1 MGAPKNFYNAVDLAK
16 FGIENIDK
24 RILPPVTSDNNG
36 KVAKVIEGK
45 WALGDDANTAS
56 VKYVECTTNGSK
68 ITLPEDITV
77 TNIYDLIINGTCVI
91 LKVNGRLF
99 NCRSASTYQSK
110 YILNFIDIISDT
122 SAHPNKIVHEEF
134 LFNSGTSESESIF
147 KFNDSS
153 PVIKASIEK
162 TLNAGTTSLSFTDS
176 SIGSDS
182 IIDVYSNTFG
192 VDPTDIT
199 RSGTTL
205 TLTFEAQASNVK
217 IRLVVM

>member
-36 KVAKVIEGK
+36 KIAKVVEGK

-56 VKYVECTTNGSK
+56 VQYIECTTNGSK

-99 NCRSASTYQSK
+99 NCRSANTYQSK

-122 SAHPNKIVHEEF
+122 SAHPNKIVHEEY

-153 PVIKASIEK
+153 AVMKASIEK
-162 TLNAGTTSLSFTDS
+162 TLSAGSTSVSFTDS

-182 IIDVYSNTFG
+182 IIDIYTDTFG
-192 VDPTDIT
+192 VDPINVQ
-199 RSGTTL
+199 RSGTTI
-205 TLTFEAQASNVK
+205 TVTFEAQQNRVK
-217 IRLVVM
+217 VRMVVM

>member
-1 MGAPKNFYNAVDLAK
+1 MGAPKNFYNAVDLEK
-16 FGIENIDK
+16 MGINNIDQ
-24 RILPPVTSDNNG
+24 RILPDVSASDNG
-36 KVAKVIEGK
+36 KIAKVIEGQ

-56 VKYVECTTNGSK
+56 VQYIECTTNGSK
-68 ITLPEDITV
+68 ITLPENITV
-77 TNIYDLIINGTCVI
+77 TNIYNLIMNGTYVI
-91 LKVNGRLF
+91 LKVGMRLF
-99 NCRSASTYQSK
+99 TCRGIRTYQNK
-110 YILNFIDIISDT
+110 YYLNYIDIISDT
-122 SAHPNKIVHEEF
+122 STHPNKIVHEEYM
-134 LFNSGTSESESIF
+134 FNSGTSESESTT
-147 KFNDSS
+147 KFDDSS

-162 TLNAGTTSLSFTDS
+162 TLNAGTTSLAFTDS

-205 TLTFEAQASNVK
+205 TLTFEAQSSNVK

>member
-24 RILPPVTSDNNG
+24 RILPQVSAANNG
-36 KVAKVIEGK
+36 KIAKVVEGK

-56 VKYVECTTNGSK
+56 VQYVECTTNGSK
-68 ITLPEDITV
+68 ITLPETITV
-77 TNIYDLIINGTCVI
+77 TDIYNLIINGTCVI

-99 NCRSASTYQSK
+99 NCRSANTYQSK

-122 SAHPNKIVHEEF
+122 STHPNKIVHEEY
-134 LFNSGTSESESIF
+134 LFNSSTSESESIF

-153 PVIKASIEK
+153 PVMKASIEK
-162 TLNAGTTSLSFTDS
+162 TLSAGSTSVEFTDS

-182 IIDVYSNTFG
+182 IIDIYTSVFG
-192 VDPTDIT
+192 VDPIDIQ
-199 RSGTTL
+199 RNGTTL
-205 TLTFEAQASNVK
+205 TVTFEAQQSSVK
-217 IRLVVM
+217 VRLVVM